1 MAMFKIESDKDKKQ
15 VNVLS
20 FGKELPL
27 LRYPILN
34 NTYKV
39 LLTTKEIKHCLDN
52 GVIVEEVFDDGV
64 VRLNMDNYDKD
75 NSKAERYVEL
85 NLAKSQKDIAEEE
98 AKKKAE
104 AEAAAKKAAE
114 EAKKKAEKEAKKKA
128 EAEAA
133 AKKAAEEA
141 AKKKAEE
148 EAKKKAEAET
158 AAKKAAEEAAKKKA
172 AEEAAKKQQ
181 QPQQNA
187 KKN

>member
-1 MAMFKIESDKDKKQ
+1 MARFKIESDKDKKQ

-85 NLAKSQKDIAEEE
+85 NLAKSKKDIAEEE

-114 EAKKKAEKEAKKKA
+114 EAKKKAEEEAKKKA

-148 EAKKKAEAET
+148 EAKKKAEADA

-181 QPQQNA
+181 PQQNA

>member
-1 MAMFKIESDKDKKQ
+1 MVLFKIESDKDKKQ

-98 AKKKAE
+98 AKKKEE
-104 AEAAAKKAAE
+104 AEA
-114 EAKKKAEKEAKKKA
+114 
-128 EAEAA
+128 
-133 AKKAAEEA
+133 
-141 AKKKAEE
+141 
-148 EAKKKAEAET
+148 

-181 QPQQNA
+181 QSQQNA

>member
-114 EAKKKAEKEAKKKA
+114 EAAKKKAEEEAKKKA

-148 EAKKKAEAET
+148 EAKKKAEAEA

-181 QPQQNA
+181 QQNA

>member
-85 NLAKSQKDIAEEE
+85 NLAKSQKDIAAEEA

-104 AEAAAKKAAE
+104 E
-114 EAKKKAEKEAKKKA
+114 EAKKKA

-148 EAKKKAEAET
+148 EAKKKAEAEA

-172 AEEAAKKQQ
+172 TEEAAKKQQ

>member
-75 NSKAERYVEL
+75 NSKAERYE
-85 NLAKSQKDIAEEE
+85 S
-98 AKKKAE
+98 
-104 AEAAAKKAAE
+104 
-114 EAKKKAEKEAKKKA
+114 
-128 EAEAA
+128 
-133 AKKAAEEA
+133 
-141 AKKKAEE
+141 
-148 EAKKKAEAET
+148 
-158 AAKKAAEEAAKKKA
+158 
-172 AEEAAKKQQ
+172 
-181 QPQQNA
+181 
-187 KKN
+187 

>member
-114 EAKKKAEKEAKKKA
+114 EAAKKKAEEEAKKKA
-128 EAEAA
+128 EAEA

-148 EAKKKAEAET
+148 EAKKKAEAEA

-181 QPQQNA
+181 PQQNA

>member
-1 MAMFKIESDKDKKQ
+1 MTRFKIESDKDKKQ

-85 NLAKSQKDIAEEE
+85 NLAKSQKAIAEEE
-98 AKKKAE
+98 AKKNAE
-104 AEAAAKKAAE
+104 AEAAAKKAVE
-114 EAKKKAEKEAKKKA
+114 EAKKKAEEEAKKKT

-148 EAKKKAEAET
+148 EAKKKAEADA

-181 QPQQNA
+181 PQQNA

>member
-1 MAMFKIESDKDKKQ
+1 MFKIESDKDKKQ

-39 LLTTKEIKHCLDN
+39 LLTKKEIKHCLDN

-104 AEAAAKKAAE
+104 AAAKKAAE
-114 EAKKKAEKEAKKKA
+114 EAAKKKAEEEAKKKA

-148 EAKKKAEAET
+148 EAKKKAEAEA

-181 QPQQNA
+181 PPQNA

>member
-104 AEAAAKKAAE
+104 AAAKKAAE
-114 EAKKKAEKEAKKKA
+114 EAAKKKAEEEAKKKA

-148 EAKKKAEAET
+148 EAKKKAEAEA

-181 QPQQNA
+181 PQQNA

>member
-1 MAMFKIESDKDKKQ
+1 MAMFNIESDKDKKL

-39 LLTTKEIKHCLDN
+39 MLTTKEIKHCLDN

-64 VRLNMDNYDKD
+64 VRLDMKNYDKD
-75 NSKAERYVEL
+75 NSKAERFVEL
-85 NLAKSQKDIAEEE
+85 NLAKTQKAIAEEAKKKAEEEAKKKAEEEAKKKAEEEAAKKAAEEEAKKKAEEEAKKKAEEE

-114 EAKKKAEKEAKKKA
+114 EE
-128 EAEAA
+128 
-133 AKKAAEEA
+133 
-141 AKKKAEE
+141 
-148 EAKKKAEAET
+148 
-158 AAKKAAEEAAKKKA
+158 AKKKA
-172 AEEAAKKQQ
+172 AEEAAKKQNQ
-181 QPQQNA
+181 QQNNNG